1 MTKKEKAKKF
11 YVEDGYGVS
20 EIAGL
25 LQVERGTVYYYK
37 NSDYKKSIDWDEL
50 RYIHTMNPKATEDKE
65 RMFLSVLIQEFDKA
79 LVELKESD
87 IEEKLQKLESFAQT
101 YYKLKI
107 PDKKT
112 NVKVQKTEIIKE
124 VIKKISTIAI
134 EEKHQEA
141 AQFLS
146 EHSERIVEDILR
158 NA

>member
-11 YVEDGYGVS
+11 YVEDGYGVR

-25 LQVERGTVYYYK
+25 LQVERGTIYYYK
-37 NSDYKKSIDWDEL
+37 NSDEKKGIFWDEL
-50 RYIHTMNPKATEDKE
+50 RYMHTMNPKATEDKE
-65 RMFLSVLIQEFDKA
+65 KMFLSVLIQEFEKA

-87 IEEKLQKLESFAQT
+87 IEKKLQKLESFAQT

-124 VIKKISTIAI
+124 AITKIANIAI
-134 EEKHQEA
+134 EEKHQEV

-158 NA
+158 NE

>member
-37 NSDYKKSIDWDEL
+37 NSDLKKGVDWDEL
-50 RYIHTMNPKATEDKE
+50 RYINTLNPKGTEDKE
-65 RMFLSVLIQEFDKA
+65 KMFLSVLIQEFDKA
-79 LVELKESD
+79 LVELRESE
-87 IEEKLQKLESFAQT
+87 IEKKLQKLESFAQT

-112 NVKVQKTEIIKE
+112 NVKVQKAEIIKE
-124 VIKKISTIAI
+124 VITKIANIAI
-134 EEKHQEA
+134 KEKHQEA

-146 EHSERIVEDILR
+146 DHSERIIEDLLR